1 MRNKKTLIALL
12 ILAAVAAYFY
22 FNKSR
27 STISGELSGFAVKD
41 TASVSRIFIST
52 QENDKVELE
61 RAKNGIWKVNGKY
74 TARKDAIQLLLETF
88 YRIDVM
94 SPVPQTAFE
103 TVVKQLASSGTKVE
117 IYLDGKKKP
126 EKVYYVGQATENHK
140 GTYMLLEQGGK
151 KSTQPF
157 ITHVPGF
164 YGYLSTRFFT
174 DEDLWRDREIFAHTS
189 ENIKSLK
196 LTYGEE
202 KSESFSMEK
211 EGSGFKVMDAEGN
224 PISGIDPSLIN
235 EYLNRYRS
243 VHYEYIDNK
252 TDSITRDS
260 VLNSTPIYHFE
271 LTDDEGE
278 KITLTAFRK
287 PLAQETYDQATGEL
301 LTHNLDRCVA
311 LINGRNFVAV
321 QYIILDPLLV
331 TASDLKASGTVDK

>member
-1 MRNKKTLIALL
+1 
-12 ILAAVAAYFY
+12 
-22 FNKSR
+22 
-27 STISGELSGFAVKD
+27 
-41 TASVSRIFIST
+41 
-52 QENDKVELE
+52 
-61 RAKNGIWKVNGKY
+61 
-74 TARKDAIQLLLETF
+74 
-88 YRIDVM
+88 
-94 SPVPQTAFE
+94 
-103 TVVKQLASSGTKVE
+103 
-117 IYLDGKKKP
+117 
-126 EKVYYVGQATENHK
+126 
-140 GTYMLLEQGGK
+140 
-151 KSTQPF
+151 
-157 ITHVPGF
+157 
-164 YGYLSTRFFT
+164 
-174 DEDLWRDREIFAHTS
+174 
-189 ENIKSLK
+189 
-196 LTYGEE
+196 
-202 KSESFSMEK
+202 
-211 EGSGFKVMDAEGN
+211 MDAEGN

-252 TDSITRDS
+252 TDTITRDS